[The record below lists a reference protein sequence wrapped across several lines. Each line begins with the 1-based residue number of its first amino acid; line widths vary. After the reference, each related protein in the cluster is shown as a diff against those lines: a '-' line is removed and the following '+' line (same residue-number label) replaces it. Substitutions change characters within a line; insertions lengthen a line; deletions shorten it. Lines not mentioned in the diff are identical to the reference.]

1 MGIVFVVKDR
11 NYRKFTEKEQN
22 MKLKKVAMVMAAAA
36 MLMSV
41 PAYADEYD
49 TWYARTSQEISD
61 RIEQEYNE
69 AMARGEDWGDMTPQD
84 AYEIAMSDAISAYLN
99 SSTSTN
105 TSTTTKKTTTK
116 TVSGTIKSAY
126 WEGKK
131 AKWSYSGNLK
141 QFSVVL
147 YRNGQP
153 VTTKKITGGTNYVSF
168 ANELSKEGEYYFK
181 VRGKESN
188 GWTSYEESSE
198 YVVYKTS
205 ANTTAGTTVNSVGP
219 TQQLGTW
226 TQAKDGSGRWWYP
239 HANGA
244 YTTNNWEQINNRWY
258 YFDGSGWM
266 STGWLNLN
274 GSWYY
279 LGTDGGMVTGFAT
292 IDNATH
298 YFADN
303 GIMLY

>member
-1 MGIVFVVKDR
+1 
-11 NYRKFTEKEQN
+11 
-22 MKLKKVAMVMAAAA
+22 MKLKKAAMVMAAAA

-69 AMARGEDWGDMTPQD
+69 AMAKGEDWGDMTPQD

-99 SSTSTN
+99 STSSSS

-116 TVSGTIKSAY
+116 TVSGSIKSAY

-147 YRNGQP
+147 YRNGQV

-181 VRGKESN
+181 VRGKESS

-205 ANTTAGTTVNSVGP
+205 SNTTAGTTVSAVGP
-219 TQQLGTW
+219 TQQTGIW

-239 HANGA
+239 HANGS
-244 YTTNNWEQINNRWY
+244 YTTNNWEQINSRWY
-258 YFDGSGWM
+258 YFDGNGWM

-274 GSWYY
+274 GTWYY

-303 GIMLY
+303 GSMLY

>member
-1 MGIVFVVKDR
+1 MR
-11 NYRKFTEKEQN
+11 REQR
-22 MKLKKVAMVMAAAA
+22 MKLKRVVMVMAAAA

-41 PAYADEYD
+41 PVYADEYD
-49 TWYARTSQEISD
+49 SWYERTSQEISD
-61 RIEQEYNE
+61 LIEQEYNQSVIN
-69 AMARGEDWGDMTPQD
+69 GEDWGDMTPQD
-84 AYEIAMSDAISAYLN
+84 AYDIAMAAAIDEYVSTYPYTY
-99 SSTSTN
+99 STS
-105 TSTTTKKTTTK
+105 SSSSSKKTI
-116 TVSGTIKSAY
+116 SGSINSAY

-147 YRNGQP
+147 YRNGQV
-153 VTTKKITGGTNYVSF
+153 VTTKKVTGGSNNVSF

-181 VRGKESN
+181 VRGKESD
-188 GWTSYEESSE
+188 GWTDYEKSSE

-205 ANTTAGTTVNSVGP
+205 STTTAGTTVSSAGP
-219 TQQLGTW
+219 TMQSGIW
-226 TQAKDGSGRWWYP
+226 TQAKDGSNRWWYP
-239 HANGA
+239 HANGS
-244 YTTNNWEQINNRWY
+244 YTKNNWEKINNRWY
-258 YFDGSGWM
+258 YFDGNGWM

-279 LGTDGGMVTGFAT
+279 LGTDGGMVTGFAV

-303 GIMLY
+303 GTMLY

>member
-1 MGIVFVVKDR
+1 
-11 NYRKFTEKEQN
+11 
-22 MKLKKVAMVMAAAA
+22 MKLKRVAMVMAAAA

-41 PAYADEYD
+41 PAFADEYD

-69 AMARGEDWGDMTPQD
+69 AIANGEDWGDMTPQD
-84 AYEIAMSDAISAYLN
+84 AYEIAMSDAISEYLN
-99 SSTSTN
+99 SKSSAN
-105 TSTTTKKTTTK
+105 TSTSTKKTTN
-116 TVSGTIKSAY
+116 TVQGTIKSAY

-147 YRNGQP
+147 YRNGQV
-153 VTTKKITGGTNYVSF
+153 VTTKKVTGGKNNVSF

-198 YVVYKTS
+198 YVVYKTTS
-205 ANTTAGTTVNSVGP
+205 NTTAGTTVNSVGP
-219 TQQLGTW
+219 TQQTGVW

-239 HANGA
+239 HANGS
-244 YTTNNWEQINNRWY
+244 YTTNNWELINSRWY
-258 YFDGSGWM
+258 YFDSNGWM

-274 GSWYY
+274 GTWYY
-279 LGTDGGMVTGFAT
+279 LGADGGMVTGFAT

-303 GIMLY
+303 GTMLY